1 LSEADQR
8 KRPFTETEKRPKR
21 FQPFRRLV
29 FVLLGVI
36 NWFRFA
42 LLNTITFTGR
52 EHLVGL
58 PPTGV
63 LLVAN
68 HLTYYIDVFA
78 IHHAIAAERCSPLG
92 GFRAKSD
99 CDFIAAFETLHER
112 GVLPRLFARCGAV
125 LVRRS
130 WRDGERDVK
139 RPVDPADLERIGAAL
154 RRGWLITFPQGTT
167 TPGAPVRKGTAHLIR
182 EYGPIV
188 VPVRVDGFDRAFER
202 KGLRRIGRNVRLSVR
217 FGAPLDIK
225 PEDSVDR
232 IVEVLTA
239 AILPTEKPRTRFDFR
254 SPSDRGDENGGRGGE
269 RADSEV
275 MPTP

>member
-1 LSEADQR
+1 MKRAHARTGERR
-8 KRPFTETEKRPKR
+8 KRV
-21 FQPFRRLV
+21 QPFRRLV
-29 FVLLGVI
+29 YVLLGVI
-36 NWFRFA
+36 NWVRFA
-42 LLNTITFTGR
+42 LLNTITFSGR

-68 HLTYYIDVFA
+68 HLTYYVDVFA
-78 IHHAIAAERCSPLG
+78 IHHAIAAETCGPFG

-112 GVLPRLFARCGAV
+112 GLIPRLFKRCGAV
-125 LVRRS
+125 MVRRS
-130 WRDGERDVK
+130 WRDGDREVN
-139 RPVDPADLERIGAAL
+139 RPIDPDDLERIGDAL

-182 EYGPIV
+182 EYRPIV
-188 VPVRVDGFDRAFER
+188 VPVRVDGFDRAFHR
-202 KGLRRIGRNVRLSVR
+202 KGLRRIGRNVSLSVR

-225 PEDSVDR
+225 PDDSVER

-239 AILPTEKPRTRFDFR
+239 AILPTEKPRTRFDFH
-254 SPSDRGDENGGRGGE
+254 PSGEQGDVDGPRDSE
-269 RADSEV
+269 RADPEAIS
-275 MPTP
+275 TH